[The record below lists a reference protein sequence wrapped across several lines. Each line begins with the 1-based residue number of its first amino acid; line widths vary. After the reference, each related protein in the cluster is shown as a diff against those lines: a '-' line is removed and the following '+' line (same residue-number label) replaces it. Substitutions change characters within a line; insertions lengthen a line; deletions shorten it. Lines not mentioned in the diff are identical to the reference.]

1 MSFPYAIARLLDWRG
16 RTFDRADGFDWL
28 DVLDDFGPALIRFLI
43 DERWVTSIP
52 ETDGSL
58 RSLRESLQKNPLSSL
73 ASARGAVWILFAFK
87 DDLRGLPPPFRQDG
101 VMLPFSWTR
110 DGDGAAVPK
119 ALAELAEWVKAQLG
133 VANSAWRLSAPS
145 YFNGQVDLD
154 MPGATFASA
163 WGALATGLFLALHP
177 EVPLAAW
184 PFSTVAFDFA
194 ANEPLAVG
202 GLEAKFAL
210 AASLGA
216 SEIAVAPVQF
226 ADARRT
232 LSELKCRNPG
242 DARLSALRIY
252 PWKWTDDVQR
262 SLRALTRCNQMTPR
276 RRLIRTLVLNL
287 ALACAVVF
295 AGGTYLWDCRREKV
309 AYYADYVDRRGVAEG
324 LYPLPDTS
332 DLSGRYRFTFRGYD
346 SLWPFGRRPV
356 VRTVWCVDGDGK
368 PMRDRTDR
376 PEHRRVAGRS
386 FSYGDDGRL
395 KDVSHFDVDRRVF
408 DVFRYSGK
416 NLEVADVCTVDSNEV
431 VRLGVVE
438 FTARAARKGD
448 AVRRIVYE
456 RDATG
461 LVLSTAYQTGMSG
474 DAAKSGSGI
483 ARVVFEHDALG
494 RIVEAR
500 YRSADGKS
508 AVDGRGIH
516 CKKYR
521 YDGWC
526 LAEENRFAADGA
538 LAERATYR
546 KDVRNRLTVFLA
558 NGKRDEHFYDELGR
572 ISRVEYLSA
581 EGRLESDADG
591 VAMVRYAYD
600 AKGRRQETLCG
611 ADGKSLK
618 QGGIK

>member
-1 MSFPYAIARLLDWRG
+1 MSFPYSISHLLDWRD
-16 RTFDRADGFDWL
+16 RMFDRADGFDWL
-28 DVLDDFGPALIRFLI
+28 DALDDFGPALIRFLI
-43 DERWVTSIP
+43 DEQWVMSIP
-52 ETDGSL
+52 ERGGSL
-58 RSLRESLQKNPLSSL
+58 CSLRESLRKNPLSSL
-73 ASARGAVWILFAFK
+73 TSARGAVWILFAFK
-87 DDLRGLPPPFRQDG
+87 DDLKGLPPPFRQDG
-101 VMLPFSWTR
+101 VMLPFAWTR
-110 DGDGAAVPK
+110 DGDCTPVPK
-119 ALAELAEWVKAQLG
+119 ALAELAERVKAQLG
-133 VANSAWRLSAPS
+133 VADSPWRLSVPS

-177 EVPLAAW
+177 EIPLAAW
-184 PFSTVAFDFA
+184 PFSTIAFDFA

-202 GLEAKFAL
+202 GLEAKFTL
-210 AASLGA
+210 AASVGA

-232 LSELKCRNPG
+232 LSELKRRHPG
-242 DARLSALRIY
+242 DVRLATLRIF
-252 PWKWTDDVQR
+252 PWKWQGDVQR
-262 SLRALTRCNQMTPR
+262 SLRALARCNQMTPQ
-276 RRLIRTLVLNL
+276 RRLVRTVALNL

-295 AGGTYLWDCRREKV
+295 AGGTYLWDCCREKV
-309 AYYADYVDRRGVAEG
+309 AYYADYVDRHGVAEG
-324 LYPLPDTS
+324 LYPLSETS
-332 DLSGRYRFTFRGYD
+332 DLPGRYRFTFRGYD

-356 VRTVWCVDGDGK
+356 VRTVWCVDGKGK

-376 PEHRRVAGRS
+376 PEHRRVAGRF

-395 KDVSHFDVDRRVF
+395 RDVCHLDVDRKVF

-431 VRLGVVE
+431 VRLGAVE

-448 AVRRIVYE
+448 SVRRIVYE

-474 DAAKSGSGI
+474 DAARSGSGI
-483 ARVVFEHDALG
+483 ARIVFEHDALG

-526 LAEENRFAADGA
+526 LAEENRFAADGT
-538 LAERATYR
+538 LVERAIYR

-558 NGKRDEHFYDELGR
+558 NGKRDEHFYDEVGR

-581 EGRLESDADG
+581 EGRLEADADG
-591 VAMVRYAYD
+591 VAIVQYAYD
-600 AKGRRQETLCG
+600 AEGRRQETLCG
-611 ADGKSLK
+611 ADGKPMK
-618 QGGIK
+618 QGGTK